1 MMMSAGIVYNT
12 GLGFLNCKRW
22 NEEERRKGQKR
33 PDGQRYCDVNVLV
46 RFEKEDVED
55 SPVAH

>member
-1 MMMSAGIVYNT
+1 MISAGIVYDT
-12 GLGFLNCKRW
+12 GLGFLDYKRW
-22 NEEERRKGQKR
+22 NEEERRGGGQKR

-55 SPVAH
+55 SPVAY